1 MELRAQ
7 PGLIGCGADGEPAK
21 LEYILVM
28 TCGII
33 KRRQVT
39 HMIDSTRRFSSR
51 VENYIK
57 YRPGYPS
64 AILGL
69 LKEKCGLTG
78 RSMVADIGSGTGILT
93 ELFLGNGNPVFG
105 VEPNREMREAA
116 ERLLGKYPNFTSLSG
131 TAESTTLK
139 NQSVDFITASQAFH
153 WFDREPTRREFLRVL
168 KPGGW
173 VVLIWNEREQTTPF
187 AKAYELLLRTYGTD
201 YEEVNHK
208 HADAKVIGP
217 FFGANDY
224 KLAGFPNQQI
234 FDWEGLKGRLL
245 SSSYAPEPGHSKHA
259 PMLEALSALFSAHQT
274 DGKVTFEYDTC
285 VYYGQLSA

>member
-1 MELRAQ
+1 
-7 PGLIGCGADGEPAK
+7 
-21 LEYILVM
+21 
-28 TCGII
+28 
-33 KRRQVT
+33 
-39 HMIDSTRRFSSR
+39 MIDSTKRFSSR

-57 YRPGYPS
+57 YRPGYPP
-64 AILGL
+64 AMLDL

-78 RSMVADIGSGTGILT
+78 GSMVADIGSGTGILT
-93 ELFLGNGNPVFG
+93 ELFLRNGNQVFG

-116 ERLLGKYPNFTSLSG
+116 ERLLGKYLNFTSLSG

-153 WFDREPTRREFLRVL
+153 WFDREPARREFLRVL

-173 VVLIWNEREQTTPF
+173 TVLIWNDRNLTSPF

-201 YEEVNHK
+201 YEEVDHK

-217 FFGANDY
+217 FFGANGC
-224 KLAGFPNQQI
+224 KQAGFPNKQV
-234 FDWEGLKGRLL
+234 FDWEGLQGRLL
-245 SSSYAPEPGHSKHA
+245 SSSYAPESGHPKHA
-259 PMLEALSALFSAHQT
+259 PMLEALSMLFAGHQT
-274 DGKVTFEYDTC
+274 DGKVTFEYDTL